1 MRSGRIG
8 RVGRR
13 CFTVWV
19 YLRNQSKKGN
29 SEEKPVCDYTDEPF
43 LHFMLFHLVRTL
55 LDSELWLCRKSTS
68 STVQHYIF
76 RRERK
81 SDHACVKACICNKV
95 SHAHKRWIRVGRSSE
110 PRRGLS
116 EFSFEMYIQCE
127 GLKWFF
133 LLNSIF
139 YRFCRHFVVGRKKNK
154 KKFYGWDSAS
164 FF

>member
-1 MRSGRIG
+1 MEGLAEWG
-8 RVGRR
+8 VDALR
-13 CFTVWV
+13 CEFTWETNQKRGT
-19 YLRNQSKKGN
+19 LRKNLY
-29 SEEKPVCDYTDEPF
+29 VI
-43 LHFMLFHLVRTL
+43 TL
-55 LDSELWLCRKSTS
+55 TNRFYILCFFIWWGLCLTLNSELWLCRKSTS